1 MKQHRLI
8 LIFMLLLS
16 SVRLFAAVDDSLR
29 QQEAEEL
36 YRQIRYY
43 YSKNTDSMR
52 YFIQKAEPVFLEVGR
67 IEDLFR
73 VKGWNIYTMTS
84 RREDGEVFREVNAL
98 KALSKELNFPDGAD
112 IANQALADFYIETG
126 FMSEGIAL
134 YEEVLHGMEE
144 RDVSLVKRIYII
156 RQILNK
162 GGSAGIRK
170 RYLEKLKTY
179 IDYCDEMGIEDLS
192 KEMSVSYLKYIYHRS
207 YAAYGMQTNDVKLA
221 HSHLMATKRCVEEA
235 GLVREALT
243 VLNMELDYSI
253 FVQDYD
259 KALILVDSL
268 LSTVESQKKNT
279 QVLRMLARKADILL
293 QKGEGIKSAKTYQ
306 VYTYLKDS
314 LMNAEFY
321 AELAKLRNQHDVDK
335 LELHNKQM
343 ELEAANTHSQ
353 LLLLWGGLAILAL
366 ACCSLG
372 YVSFSRHR
380 YGKQLKI
387 AKERAEEA
395 DHLKSA
401 FLANMNH
408 EIRTPLNA
416 IVGFSQVIADEE
428 DAGIRHELS
437 NIIQNNNELLQRLI
451 EDVLDISKIES
462 NALAFVFGDEELK
475 TLMKDIYSV
484 IQLRMPD
491 NVELRL
497 DDCPPFTLHTDRNRL
512 TQVLT
517 NLLTNAIKHTKKGY
531 ICFGYNVTDEE
542 VRFYVTD
549 TGEGIPEDQLGMVF
563 DRFVK
568 LTEWTTGVGLGLA
581 ISKALV
587 TKLGGRME
595 VTSKY
600 GEGSTF
606 SVIFPI

>member
-16 SVRLFAAVDDSLR
+16 SIRLLAATGDSLR
-29 QQEAEEL
+29 RQEAEEL

-43 YSKNTDSMR
+43 YSKNADSMR
-52 YFIQKAEPVFLEVGR
+52 YFIQKAEPVFMEVGR

-84 RREDGEVFREVNAL
+84 RREDDKVFREVNAL

-144 RDVSLVKRIYII
+144 REVPLVKRIYII

-162 GGSAGIRK
+162 GGTAEMRK

-179 IDYCDEMGIEDLS
+179 IDYCDEAGITDLNT
-192 KEMSVSYLKYIYHRS
+192 EMSVHYLKYLYHRS

-221 HSHLMATKRCVEEA
+221 YSHLMATKRCVEEA
-235 GLVREALT
+235 GLEREAMT

-253 FVQDYD
+253 FIQDYD

-268 LSTVESQKKNT
+268 LSTVEPQKKNT

-306 VYTYLKDS
+306 VYTHLKDS

-321 AELAKLRNQHDVDK
+321 ADLAKLRNQHDVDK
-335 LELHNKQM
+335 LELQNKQM
-343 ELEAANTHSQ
+343 ELVAANTHSQ

-366 ACCSLG
+366 ACCFLG
-372 YVSFSRHR
+372 YVSYSRHR

-428 DAGIRHELS
+428 DADTRHELS

-462 NALAFVFGDEELK
+462 NTLTFVLGDQELK

-484 IQLRMPD
+484 IQMRMPD
-491 NVELRL
+491 HVELRL
-497 DDCPPFTLHTDRNRL
+497 NESPPFTLHTDRNRL

-549 TGEGIPEDQLGMVF
+549 TGEGIPEDQLNRVF

-587 TKLGGRME
+587 TKLGGHME

>member
-29 QQEAEEL
+29 QHEAEEL

-144 RDVSLVKRIYII
+144 REVPLVKRIYII

-162 GGSAGIRK
+162 GGTAETRK

-192 KEMSVSYLKYIYHRS
+192 KEMSVPYLKYIYHRS

-221 HSHLMATKRCVEEA
+221 YSHLMATKRCVEEA

>member
-29 QQEAEEL
+29 QHEAEEL

-221 HSHLMATKRCVEEA
+221 YSHLMATKRCVEEA

-462 NALAFVFGDEELK
+462 NALAFVLGDEELK

>member
-1 MKQHRLI
+1 MKQHRLF

-16 SVRLFAAVDDSLR
+16 SIRLLAATGDSLR
-29 QQEAEEL
+29 QQEAEVL

-43 YSKNTDSMR
+43 YSKDADSMR

-73 VKGWNIYTMTS
+73 VKGWNIYSMTS
-84 RREDGEVFREVNAL
+84 RREDNEVFREVNAL

-144 RDVSLVKRIYII
+144 REVPLVKRLYII

-162 GGSAGIRK
+162 GGTAETRK

-179 IDYCDEMGIEDLS
+179 IDYCDEAGITDLNT
-192 KEMSVSYLKYIYHRS
+192 EMSVPYLKYLYHRS
-207 YAAYGMQTNDVKLA
+207 YSAYGMQSNDVELA
-221 HSHLMATKRCVEEA
+221 YSHLMATKRCVEEA

-306 VYTYLKDS
+306 VYTQLKDS

-321 AELAKLRNQHDVDK
+321 ADLAKLRNQHDVDK
-335 LELHNKQM
+335 LELQNKQM
-343 ELEAANTHSQ
+343 ELVAAKTHSQ

-372 YVSFSRHR
+372 YVSYSRHR

-387 AKERAEEA
+387 AKEKAEEA

-428 DAGIRHELS
+428 DAATRHELS

-462 NALAFVFGDEELK
+462 NALTFVLGDQELK
-475 TLMKDIYSV
+475 TLMKEIYSV
-484 IQLRMPD
+484 IQLRMPV

-497 DDCPPFTLHTDRNRL
+497 GDCPPFTLHTDRNRL

-531 ICFGYNVTDEE
+531 ICFGYDVTDEE
-542 VRFYVTD
+542 IRFYVTD
-549 TGEGIPEDQLGMVF
+549 TGEGIPEDQLEMVF

>member
-16 SVRLFAAVDDSLR
+16 FVRLLAAGDSLR

-36 YRQIRYY
+36 YRLIRHY
-43 YSKNTDSMR
+43 YSTNADSMR
-52 YFIQKAEPVFLEVGR
+52 YFIQKAEPVFMEVGR

-84 RREDGEVFREVNAL
+84 RREDDEVFREVNAL

-144 RDVSLVKRIYII
+144 REVPLVKRIYII

-162 GGSAGIRK
+162 GGTAETRK

-179 IDYCDEMGIEDLS
+179 IDYCDETGITDLNT
-192 KEMSVSYLKYIYHRS
+192 EMSVPYLKYLYHRS

-221 HSHLMATKRCVEEA
+221 YSHLMATKRCVEEA
-235 GLVREALT
+235 GLEREALT

-253 FVQDYD
+253 FIQDYD

-306 VYTYLKDS
+306 VYTHLKDS

-321 AELAKLRNQHDVDK
+321 ADLAKLRNQHDVDK
-335 LELHNKQM
+335 LELQNKQM
-343 ELEAANTHSQ
+343 ELVAAKTHSQ

-366 ACCSLG
+366 ACCFLG

-462 NALAFVFGDEELK
+462 NTLTFVLGDQELK

-484 IQLRMPD
+484 IQMRMPD
-491 NVELRL
+491 HVELRL
-497 DDCPPFTLHTDRNRL
+497 TDSPPFTLHTDRNRL

-549 TGEGIPEDQLGMVF
+549 TGEGIPEDQLNRVF

>member
-29 QQEAEEL
+29 QHEAEEL

-144 RDVSLVKRIYII
+144 REVPLVKRIYII

-162 GGSAGIRK
+162 GGTAETRK

-192 KEMSVSYLKYIYHRS
+192 KEMSVPYLKYIYHRS

-221 HSHLMATKRCVEEA
+221 YSHLMATKRCVEEA

-343 ELEAANTHSQ
+343 ELEAANTHYQ

-475 TLMKDIYSV
+475 TLIKDIYSV

>member
-29 QQEAEEL
+29 QHEAEEL

-192 KEMSVSYLKYIYHRS
+192 KEMSVPYLKYIYHRS

-335 LELHNKQM
+335 LELQNKQM